1 MSEREMETTDD
12 DRGMDQLHVAGVT
25 LTGVARGGVETCLMA
40 KELGVMFDIGM
51 CPPGAQRYGT
61 VLASHAHADHLGG
74 VHYLAS
80 LRSMFGQKPLKLHV
94 PVEAAEPLQRIFA
107 AWSELEGYQVPVE
120 IFGHAPGATVT
131 IRRDVQATCFRTVH
145 RVPSLAWV
153 VERVSRRLKPEF
165 QGREGAELKRL
176 RQAGVEITDEHR
188 APELCVTGDTQIEF
202 LLSDESAMARRARV
216 LVHEVTSW
224 EAGDAGAIA
233 RTRRWGHTH
242 IDELIAA
249 AERFEGEALVLVHR
263 SMRHSRK
270 AAEAVVARMPPSLRE
285 KVHLLGN

>member
-1 MSEREMETTDD
+1 MDTTDGSRGI
-12 DRGMDQLHVAGVT
+12 DRVHVAGVT

-40 KELGVMFDIGM
+40 KEFGVMFDIGM

-74 VHYLAS
+74 VHYFAS
-80 LRSMFGQKPLKLHV
+80 LRSMFGQSPLKLHV
-94 PVEAAEPLQRIFA
+94 PIEAVDPLQRIFA

-120 IFGHAPGATVT
+120 IYGHAPGATVKL
-131 IRRDVQATCFRTVH
+131 RRDVHATCFRTVH

-153 VERVSRRLKPEF
+153 IERVSRRLKPEF
-165 QGREGAELKRL
+165 RGREGAELKRL
-176 RQAGVEITDEHR
+176 RRSGVEITEEHR
-188 APELCVTGDTQIEF
+188 EPELCVTGDTQIDF
-202 LLSDESAMARRARV
+202 LLSDESALARRARV

-224 EAGDAGAIA
+224 DSGDAEAVT

-242 IDELIAA
+242 VDELIAA

-263 SMRHSRK
+263 SMRHSRRE
-270 AAEAVVARMPPSLRE
+270 AEAVIAQMPTSLRE